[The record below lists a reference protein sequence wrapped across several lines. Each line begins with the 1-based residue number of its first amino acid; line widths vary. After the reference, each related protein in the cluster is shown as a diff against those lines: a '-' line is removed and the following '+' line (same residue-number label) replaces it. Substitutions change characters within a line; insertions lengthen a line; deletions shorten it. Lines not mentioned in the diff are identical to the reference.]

1 MDTKDS
7 DTKLHDNGETH
18 PHAHDEPVEE
28 KESLDFGHEPEGDD
42 TPPPQQ
48 TVHDVTQDIVDDI
61 PEDILEDIP
70 ARPGEVGA
78 VQDDVPPARDLVIE
92 TEPSG
97 TPELE
102 GDIPMGQE
110 PPGLEPQ
117 LRPGPQR
124 GRRDSHGRPMQGGHG
139 RDRGRDR
146 NRDRHRDNR
155 DTNNRDHNRDHNRDR
170 GPRPEVRR
178 DIKIVK
184 NEILVNCSPEE
195 TRVGVVEENQLIEL
209 MVDRTESEK
218 IVGNIYKG
226 RVDNVLPGISSA
238 FVNIGLEKN
247 AYLYVSD
254 VIPMG
259 KRAPSSQI
267 EKMISRNEV
276 MMVQVAKEA
285 IGTKGVKITMDI
297 SLPGRHLVYMPM
309 AEHVGVSKNIEDRKE
324 RERLRSIV
332 DKCAPEK
339 GGVIIR
345 TEAEGAEEEA
355 LKREM
360 AYLIRLW
367 EGIQKR
373 FESLPVPSLVH
384 RDLGLVFQTVR
395 DIFTENTSIFLVDS
409 RGEYKD
415 LMEFLDSISP
425 ELKSRVKLYE
435 GKTPLFQAF
444 NIESQIEKIRSAR
457 VDLPSGGYII
467 IQEAEGLCAIDVNTG
482 KFTGK
487 RSQEETVTATNVE
500 AAKESAR
507 QLRLRN
513 IGGIIVIDFIDM
525 RHARNRQKVME
536 ALAHYTHT
544 DRAKIKILPI
554 TRLGLIE
561 MTRERKRESL
571 FALLGEACPQ
581 CHASG
586 RVLSKES
593 MYIKLKREML
603 LLTHGRPGN
612 QLKLYLNPAVAHYFQ
627 ERHQRIENFVKHK
640 LIINAD
646 PHLPWEEYR
655 ILVE

>member
-1 MDTKDS
+1 MDNTTDTTKEN
-7 DTKLHDNGETH
+7 NGESKPPFEEHTE
-18 PHAHDEPVEE
+18 EPIREP
-28 KESLDFGHEPEGDD
+28 LDFGQEEDVETGSEPITEEI
-42 TPPPQQ
+42 PQ
-48 TVHDVTQDIVDDI
+48 DDI
-61 PEDILEDIP
+61 TDDMIEPRPDEDIP
-70 ARPGEVGA
+70 IPTT
-78 VQDDVPPARDLVIE
+78 RDLVAG
-92 TEPSG
+92 TG
-97 TPELE
+97 TPEL
-102 GDIPMGQE
+102 P
-110 PPGLEPQ
+110 PPGQGPAEVEIPRQHEPS
-117 LRPGPQR
+117 R
-124 GRRDSHGRPMQGGHG
+124 GRPDSRHHGRPMH
-139 RDRGRDR
+139 
-146 NRDRHRDNR
+146 
-155 DTNNRDHNRDHNRDR
+155 R
-170 GPRPEVRR
+170 GPQDRR
-178 DIKIVK
+178 QANRMEPHRERGSVK

-195 TRVGVVEENQLIEL
+195 TRVALVEDNQLIEL
-209 MVDRTESEK
+209 LVDRTESEK

-254 VIPMG
+254 VVPTG
-259 KRAPSSQI
+259 KRAPSPQI
-267 EKMISRNEV
+267 EKMIVRNEII
-276 MMVQVAKEA
+276 MVQVAKEA

-297 SLPGRHLVYMPM
+297 SLPGRHLVYMPQ
-309 AEHVGVSKNIEDRKE
+309 AQHVGVSKNIEDRKE
-324 RERLRSIV
+324 RERLRNIV
-332 DKCAPEK
+332 SSCAPEN

-360 AYLIRLW
+360 AYLTRLW
-367 EGIQKR
+367 EGIQRR
-373 FESLPVPSLVH
+373 FEAAPVPNLVH

-409 RGEYKD
+409 RTEYKD

-435 GKTPLFQAF
+435 GRTALFQAF
-444 NIESQIEKIRSAR
+444 NIESQIEKIRTAR
-457 VDLPSGGYII
+457 VELPSGGYII

-500 AAKESAR
+500 AAKEVAR

-536 ALAHYTHT
+536 ALADYVKY

-586 RVLSKES
+586 RVLSRES
-593 MYIKLKREML
+593 MFIKLKREIL

-612 QLKLYLNPAVAHYFQ
+612 HIKLFLNPAVAQYFQ
-627 ERHQRIENFVKHK
+627 ERHQRLENFIKHK
-640 LIINAD
+640 LVIHAD

>member
-1 MDTKDS
+1 MDNNN
-7 DTKLHDNGETH
+7 DTSVKPDGEKAPH
-18 PHAHDEPVEE
+18 PEE
-28 KESLDFGHEPEGDD
+28 VMEQASHESLDFGHEEDREEIPQEGAD
-42 TPPPQQ
+42 
-48 TVHDVTQDIVDDI
+48 
-61 PEDILEDIP
+61 
-70 ARPGEVGA
+70 A
-78 VQDDVPPARDLVIE
+78 E
-92 TEPSG
+92 TEGEPEIVSREEEPETFEVTPAPSAMEAPSAVTEAPVAPAEIG
-97 TPELE
+97 HPSEPEAFSPDVE
-102 GDIPMGQE
+102 IPRR
-110 PPGLEPQ
+110 LEPH
-117 LRPGPQR
+117 R
-124 GRRDSHGRPMQGGHG
+124 GGKPDHHGRHPMHGGHRRDRDRDRD
-139 RDRGRDR
+139 RDRGERR
-146 NRDRHRDNR
+146 GQHRQE
-155 DTNNRDHNRDHNRDR
+155 
-170 GPRPEVRR
+170 PRR
-178 DIKIVK
+178 DKNIK

-195 TRVGVVEENQLIEL
+195 TRVGLVEDNQLIEL

-254 VIPMG
+254 VIPTG
-259 KRAPSSQI
+259 KRSPSPQI
-267 EKMISRNEV
+267 EKMIARNEII
-276 MMVQVAKEA
+276 MVQCAKEA

-297 SLPGRHLVYMPM
+297 SLPGRFLVYMPQ
-309 AEHVGVSKNIEDRKE
+309 AEHIGVSKNIEDRKE
-324 RERLRSIV
+324 RERLRDV
-332 DKCAPEK
+332 VAKCAPQK

-345 TEAEGAEEEA
+345 TEAEGADELA
-355 LKREM
+355 LQREM

-367 EGIQKR
+367 ENIMKR
-373 FESLPVPSLVH
+373 YDSSPVPSLVH

-409 RGEYKD
+409 RSEYKD

-435 GKTPLFQAF
+435 GKTALFQAF

-500 AAKESAR
+500 AAKEVAR

-513 IGGIIVIDFIDM
+513 IGGIVVIDFIDM

-536 ALAHYTHT
+536 ALADYTRS

-586 RVLSKES
+586 RVLSRES
-593 MYIKLKREML
+593 MFIKLKREML

-612 QLKLYLNPAVAHYFQ
+612 QLKLFLHPTVAQYFQ
-627 ERHQRIENFVKHK
+627 ERHQRLETFVKHK
-640 LIINAD
+640 LIIHAD

>member
-1 MDTKDS
+1 MDTKNP
-7 DTKLHDNGETH
+7 DTTVNPNNEEGH
-18 PHAHDEPVEE
+18 PPEE
-28 KESLDFGHEPEGDD
+28 DAAEESVKESLDFGQEGDVAEA
-42 TPPPQQ
+42 PPER
-48 TVHDVTQDIVDDI
+48 VDDTSM
-61 PEDILEDIP
+61 EP
-70 ARPGEVGA
+70 AAEEEFVNH
-78 VQDDVPPARDLVIE
+78 PAQDLVPETSAPDMSPPETRTPGIE
-92 TEPSG
+92 LPRSR
-97 TPELE
+97 PELSR
-102 GDIPMGQE
+102 GG
-110 PPGLEPQ
+110 
-117 LRPGPQR
+117 RPDFR
-124 GRRDSHGRPMQGGHG
+124 GRPMQRPQ
-139 RDRGRDR
+139 RDRRAS
-146 NRDRHRDNR
+146 NRMEPHRE
-155 DTNNRDHNRDHNRDR
+155 R
-170 GPRPEVRR
+170 GTA
-178 DIKIVK
+178 K

-195 TRVGVVEENQLIEL
+195 TRVALVEDNQLIEL
-209 MVDRTESEK
+209 LVDRTEDEK

-254 VIPMG
+254 VITTG
-259 KRAPSSQI
+259 KRSPSPQI
-267 EKMISRNEV
+267 EKMIARNEII
-276 MMVQVAKEA
+276 MVQVAKEA
-285 IGTKGVKITMDI
+285 IGTKGVKITMDL
-297 SLPGRHLVYMPM
+297 SLPGRFLVYMPQ
-309 AEHVGVSKNIEDRKE
+309 AQHVGVSKNIEDRKE

-332 DKCAPEK
+332 SSCAPEK

-345 TEAEGAEEEA
+345 TEAEGAEEVA

-360 AYLIRLW
+360 QYLTRLW
-367 EGIQKR
+367 ESMLKR
-373 FESLPVPSLVH
+373 YESAPVPALVH

-409 RGEYKD
+409 RSEYKD

-435 GKTPLFQAF
+435 GKTALFQAF
-444 NIESQIEKIRSAR
+444 NIESQIEKVRSAR

-487 RSQEETVTATNVE
+487 RSQEETVTVTNVE
-500 AAKESAR
+500 AAREVAR

-536 ALAHYTHT
+536 ALADYVKN

-586 RVLSKES
+586 RVLSRES
-593 MYIKLKREML
+593 MFIKLKREIL

-612 QLKLYLNPAVAHYFQ
+612 HIKLFLNPAVAQYFQ
-627 ERHQRIENFVKHK
+627 ERHQRLENFIKHK
-640 LIINAD
+640 LIIHAD